1 MGFVPCR
8 GDFDLWM
15 RKCKDHYKYVATYVD
30 NVLVFS
36 RDPAGVIS
44 NLKKEY
50 ELKGV
55 GTPEY
60 YLGGDFHTPPGV
72 NTNYNNQQDKSG
84 PQDNGRDVEGI
95 SQVGHDVNDK
105 TIDARWLKQNVKM
118 AFSAQT
124 YISTCVERVAK
135 MMGKQDLASYSAPM
149 SSTYHSELDDSPTL
163 NEEDHAKFCSLVGC
177 ANWLV
182 TLGRFDIACATN
194 TFS

>member
-1 MGFVPCR
+1 MNDIDVMAADVSTAFLHSRTREKVCIPAGPEFGADAGRILLIDGGLYGLKTSAACFHEHLASCLRKMGFVLCR

-15 RKCKDHYKYVATYVD
+15 RKCKDHYEYVATYVD
-30 NVLVFS
+30 GVLVFS
-36 RDPAGVIS
+36 HDPAGVIS
-44 NLKKEY
+44 DLKKEY

-105 TIDARWLKQNVKM
+105 TIDSRWLKENVKM

-124 YISTCVERVAK
+124 YISTCV
-135 MMGKQDLASYSAPM
+135 
-149 SSTYHSELDDSPTL
+149 
-163 NEEDHAKFCSLVGC
+163 
-177 ANWLV
+177 
-182 TLGRFDIACATN
+182 
-194 TFS
+194 

>member
-1 MGFVPCR
+1 MIQ
-8 GDFDLWM
+8 LM
-15 RKCKDHYKYVATYVD
+15 LY
-30 NVLVFS
+30 L
-36 RDPAGVIS
+36 IS
-44 NLKKEY
+44 KRN
-50 ELKGV
+50 ELKGI

-60 YLGGDFHTPPGV
+60 CLGSDVHTTASV

-84 PQDNGRDVEGI
+84 HQDNGRDLEGI
-95 SQVGHDVNDK
+95 SQVGHDVNEK
-105 TIDARWLKQNVKM
+105 TIDSRWLKDNVKM

-149 SSTYHSELDDSPTL
+149 SATYHPELDDSPTL